1 MLLTHEQQIDTL
13 HAAAREAGLPIEKDE
28 IVWQDEFAELN
39 GLQIHYIDWG
49 TAGAPPLLLL
59 HGGMQNSHSWDLTA
73 VALKREF
80 HVVAM
85 DLRGHGD
92 SAWSDEG
99 KYSHADHAD
108 DIAALIERLGWER
121 PIVMG
126 LSLGG
131 LSATRAAYEHP
142 ERVSRLVIIDVGP
155 QLNTSG
161 VGRIMDFSAGPAEL
175 DSIDDFIQRAVEYNP
190 RRKPEQLRY
199 SLTHNLRELPNGKYT
214 WKYDRR
220 IGQRREVS
228 VGEERPPV
236 QFEDMWERLADIR
249 CPTLVVRGEKSD
261 VFAEE
266 TGLRMADVIPDCN
279 FVTVPNAGHTVPQDN
294 ASGFLEI
301 VTPFLRDEA

>member
-13 HAAAREAGLPIEKDE
+13 YAAAREAGVPIEKDE
-28 IVWQDEFAELN
+28 IVWSDEFVELN

-49 TAGAPPLLLL
+49 TAGKPPLLLL
-59 HGGMQNSHSWDLTA
+59 HGGMQNAHSWDLTA
-73 VALKREF
+73 VALKRDF
-80 HVVAM
+80 NVVAM

-108 DIAALIERLGWER
+108 DIAALVEHLGWAR

-131 LSATRAAYEHP
+131 LSATRFAYEHP
-142 ERVSRLVIIDVGP
+142 ERVARLVIVDVGP
-155 QLNTSG
+155 QLAQGG
-161 VGRIMDFSAGPAEL
+161 VGRIMDFTAGPAEL

-199 SLTHNLRELPNGKYT
+199 SLTHNLRLLPSGKYA

-220 IGQRREVS
+220 IGQSRP
-228 VGEERPPV
+228 GAKAERVPN
-236 QFEDMWERLADIR
+236 FAEMWERLADIK

-266 TGLRMADVIPDCN
+266 TGRRMAEVIPDCR

-294 ASGFLEI
+294 ARGFLEM
-301 VTPFLRDEA
+301 VAPFLRGNM

>member
-13 HAAAREAGLPIEKDE
+13 HTAAREAGLPIEKDE
-28 IVWQDEFAELN
+28 IVWQDKLVELN
-39 GLQIHYIDWG
+39 GLQIHHMDWG
-49 TAGAPPLLLL
+49 TAGKPPLLLL
-59 HGGMQNSHSWDLTA
+59 HGGMQNAHSWDLTA

-80 HVVAM
+80 HVIAM

-99 KYSHADHAD
+99 NYSHADHAN
-108 DIAALIERLGWER
+108 DIAALTEHLGWQW

-131 LSATRAAYEHP
+131 LSGTRFAYEHP
-142 ERVSRLVIIDVGP
+142 EHVSRLVIIDVGP
-155 QLNTSG
+155 QLNISG
-161 VGRIMDFSAGPAEL
+161 VGRIMDFTAGPAEL
-175 DSIDDFIQRAVEYNP
+175 DSVDDFIQRAVEYNP

-199 SLTHNLRELPNGKYT
+199 SLTHNLRLLPNGKYT

-220 IGQRREVS
+220 IGQGRF
-228 VGEERPPV
+228 GPKDERVPS
-236 QFEDMWERLADIR
+236 FEDMWARLEDIA

-266 TGLRMADVIPDCN
+266 TGRRMAEVIPDCR
-279 FVTVPNAGHTVPQDN
+279 FVTVPDAGHTVPQDN
-294 ASGFLEI
+294 ASAFLET
-301 VTPFLRDEA
+301 VTPFLRGS